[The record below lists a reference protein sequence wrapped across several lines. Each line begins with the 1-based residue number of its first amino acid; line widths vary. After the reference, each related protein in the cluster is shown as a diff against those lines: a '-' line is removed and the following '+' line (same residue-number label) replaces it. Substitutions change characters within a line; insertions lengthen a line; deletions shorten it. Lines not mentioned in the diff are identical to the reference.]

1 MTLKTKYEN
10 IEIKCL
16 NMAHTN
22 KTLVSTNNFNGEYV
36 SFGTPNVILATGGPA
51 GIYADS
57 VFPECHHGSTGLAVD
72 AGAKLQNMTEW

>member
-22 KTLVSTNNFNGEYV
+22 NTLVSTNNFNGEYV
-36 SFGTPNVILATGGPA
+36 SFMVRKKRIAEKIVTSNVIKRLT
-51 GIYADS
+51 YLRLKKEYD
-57 VFPECHHGSTGLAVD
+57 
-72 AGAKLQNMTEW
+72 KLTN